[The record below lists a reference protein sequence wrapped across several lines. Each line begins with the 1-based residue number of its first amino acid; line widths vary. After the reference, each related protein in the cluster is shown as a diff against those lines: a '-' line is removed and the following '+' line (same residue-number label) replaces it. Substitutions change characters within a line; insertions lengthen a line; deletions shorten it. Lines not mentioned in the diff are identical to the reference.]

1 MAKEMSNVEEKCRD
15 LRKKF
20 DALRKEIGKVIVGHE
35 DIVDGVLVCL
45 FCGGHVLLEGVPGLG
60 KTLLVRTLSSVFSL
74 EFRRIQFTPDLMPA
88 DIIGTNMVMEDPAT
102 GRRRFE
108 YQPGPIFGQIIL
120 ADEINRATPKTQSAM
135 LEAMQE
141 HSVTSGGQVRKLPE
155 PFIVLATQ
163 NPIEQEGTYP
173 LPEAQLDRF
182 FFKLLVP
189 YSNRQELRGIIDRT
203 TTGADPQASAVL
215 NAEQIMQAQELV
227 KHVVVAE
234 HVQDYAIRLVLATHP
249 QGEFAAET
257 TNRFVRFGSSPR
269 GVQALVLSGK
279 VRAMLD
285 ERYHVSFSDIEAS
298 VLPALRHRILL
309 NFEGQ
314 AEGVTTDEVLKRI
327 LQSTPKALEQ
337 KLDVP

>member
-1 MAKEMSNVEEKCRD
+1 MTKEMSNVEDKCRD
-15 LRKKF
+15 FRNKF

-35 DIVDGVLVCL
+35 DIVENVLVCL

-88 DIIGTNMVMEDPAT
+88 DIMGTNIVMEDHAS

-108 YQPGPIFGQIIL
+108 FQRGPIFGQIIL

-141 HSVTSGGQVRKLPE
+141 HSVTSGGEVRKLPE

-203 TTGADPQASAVL
+203 TTGADPQAGEVL

-227 KHVVVAE
+227 RHVVIAE

-257 TNRFVRFGSSPR
+257 TNRFVRFGASPR
-269 GVQALVLSGK
+269 GVQALVLAGK

-298 VLPALRHRILL
+298 LMPALRHRILL

-314 AEGVTTDEVLKRI
+314 AEGVTTAEVLKQI

-337 KLDVP
+337 KLNVP